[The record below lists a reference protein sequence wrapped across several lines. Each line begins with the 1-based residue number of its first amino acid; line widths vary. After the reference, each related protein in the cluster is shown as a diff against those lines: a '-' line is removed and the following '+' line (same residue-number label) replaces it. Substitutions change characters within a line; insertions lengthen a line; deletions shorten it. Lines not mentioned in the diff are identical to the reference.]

1 MKLLIFEYATASGIE
16 DPEIFLEGR
25 SMLEALLADF
35 RNLEIEFLLSEKFAD
50 IEIQSNCRPTII
62 TGSLREWLR
71 ANLHRFDACIFI
83 AAEEDMELYKLTELV
98 EDSGVLLLGST
109 SEAVRICSDK
119 RMTYRALRGVAPL
132 IRTYGMDDLG
142 ELPSRVLIKPADGVA
157 CQGIRILEARD
168 LHDIP
173 ENMIIQEFV
182 EGESVSVSLLSDG
195 IRALPIS
202 LNRQNILIR
211 GDSLEYNG
219 GAAPVDHSMRDEAFR
234 VARRAVESINGL
246 RGYVGVDMIL
256 ADEPYVVEINS
267 RITTPYIG
275 LRRISEGNL
284 GHMVLQSVMGELP
297 QRVKFNGTAYF
308 RKGSRGMVV
317 DVRRGTEA
325 GN

>member
-35 RNLEIEFLLSEKFAD
+35 SNLEIDFLLSEKFAD

-62 TGSLREWLR
+62 TGSLRKWLR

-98 EDSGVLLLGST
+98 EDSGVLLIGSG

-119 RMTYRALRGVAPL
+119 RMTYRALRGVVPL
-132 IRTYGMDDLG
+132 IRTYERDDLE

-157 CQGIRILEARD
+157 CQGIRILEPEN
-168 LHDIP
+168 LHEIP

-195 IRALPIS
+195 RRALPLS

-219 GAAPVDHSMRDEAFR
+219 GVTPVDHRMRDEAFR
-234 VARRAVESINGL
+234 VARRAVESIKGL

-256 ADEPYVVEINS
+256 ADKPYVVEINS

-297 QRVKFNGTAYF
+297 ECVKFNGTAHF
-308 RKGSRGMVV
+308 RKGSSGMVV
-317 DVRRGTEA
+317 DIRRGAEA

>member
-1 MKLLIFEYATASGIE
+1 LKLLIFEYATASGIE

-35 RNLEIEFLLSEKFAD
+35 RDLEIEFLLSERFAN
-50 IEIQSNCRPTII
+50 IEIQSSCRPTII

-71 ANLHRFDACIFI
+71 ENLHGFDACIFI

-98 EDSGVLLLGST
+98 EDSGVLLLGSS
-109 SEAVRICSDK
+109 SEAVRVCSDK
-119 RMTYRALRGVAPL
+119 RMTYRALQETVPL
-132 IRTYGMDDLG
+132 IRTYEMDDPE

-157 CQGIRILEARD
+157 CQGIRILEAKD
-168 LHDIP
+168 LTEIP
-173 ENMIIQEFV
+173 ENMIIQDFV

-195 IRALPIS
+195 RRALPLS
-202 LNRQNILIR
+202 LNSQNILIR

-219 GAAPVDHSMRDEAFR
+219 GVTPVDHRMRDEAFR
-234 VARRAVESINGL
+234 VARRAVESIKGL

-256 ADEPYVVEINS
+256 ADKPYVVEINS

-297 QRVKFNGTAYF
+297 ERVKFNGTAHF

-317 DVRRGTEA
+317 DIRRGAEG